1 MMLGDFFVH
10 RQGGMFGMKKFTF
23 ILGGVRSGK
32 SGYALNMAKSISD
45 DVLYIAT
52 STFEDEEMRERI
64 KRHRDSRPASWGL
77 IEEGLDIGK
86 ALRGAD
92 EKYEVI
98 IVDCLGVFISN
109 LLCNDLS
116 DAEIEERGNDLAEAI
131 RGSEADIIVVS
142 NEVGCGLVPDNPLG
156 RQFRDLVGL
165 ANQMMAKEADEVV
178 FMQAGIP
185 VTIKGRG

>member
-1 MMLGDFFVH
+1 VN
-10 RQGGMFGMKKFTF
+10 RFTF
-23 ILGGVRSGK
+23 VFGGVRSGK

-77 IEEGLDIGK
+77 IEEGLDIAK

-92 EKYEVI
+92 ERYKVVL
-98 IVDCLGVFISN
+98 VDCLGIFISN
-109 LLCNDLS
+109 LLCNNLAE
-116 DAEIEERGNDLAEAI
+116 AEIEERVTRLARSI
-131 RGSEADIIVVS
+131 REVEADIIVVS

-165 ANQMMAKEADEVV
+165 ANQMMSKEADEVV

-185 VTIKGRG
+185 VTIKGGR